1 MRVFGV
7 RPYQPSAR
15 RVYQPAAFRH
25 RRDCHAEAG
34 SFFDVVPSGADA
46 HLLKHVIHDWHDAR
60 AAAVGPRCAR
70 RPGCWI
76 VEGPD
81 PNASVS
87 LTRAVSAA
95 GAPSSSWV
103 PVAPCTP
110 P

>member
-1 MRVFGV
+1 MRSAEKIGRSMRVFGV

-76 VEGPD
+76 VEGSRSERERQP
-81 PNASVS
+81 A
-87 LTRAVSAA
+87 
-95 GAPSSSWV
+95 
-103 PVAPCTP
+103 
-110 P
+110 